1 MTALEFF
8 PAALAAFVLVAR
20 TAILMS
26 HEPVSAAQ
34 AS

>member
-8 PAALAAFVLVAR
+8 PAALAALIIVAR
-20 TAILMS
+20 TAMLLS
-26 HEPVSAAQ
+26 HEPESAAQ